1 MTLVTKLISLVG
13 NNKVS
18 ERAMEEIGMDGES
31 NSDKAKTESRR
42 KFLKTAG
49 KFAVYTPPALMLMSK
64 PGSEVFAQTGGGDVG
79 GDPQNASSCG
89 DGGLGKGAMYDLLRT
104 LGMC

>member
-1 MTLVTKLISLVG
+1 
-13 NNKVS
+13 
-18 ERAMEEIGMDGES
+18 MEEIGMDGES

-49 KFAVYTPPALMLMSK
+49 KFAVYTPPVLMLMSK

-79 GDPQNASSCG
+79 NPRTASPCS
-89 DGGLGKGAMYDLLRT
+89 DGGLMSGAVYDLCQQ
-104 LGMC
+104 LGKLGKL

>member
-1 MTLVTKLISLVG
+1 
-13 NNKVS
+13 
-18 ERAMEEIGMDGES
+18 MEEIGMDGKS

-64 PGSEVFAQTGGGDVG
+64 PGSEVFAKSHGGNDVG
-79 GDPQNASSCG
+79 EQPQPSSSCG
-89 DGGLGKGAMYDLLRT
+89 DGGAVTGAMAELCRK
-104 LGMC
+104 LGGF